1 MSNPKKKSGSGD
13 IFSRLTDPSKYTG
26 AHKER
31 FDKDGKGKGL
41 SGRDMGNEGKVSDL
55 SQLTRGRSKTPT
67 GSGSRSASRS
77 NSAGPSSRAKTPT
90 GSGSKTPTGSGSKT
104 PTGSGSKTP
113 TGNGS
118 KTPTGNG
125 SKTPTGNGKSRSRS
139 NSFDKKNVTDV
150 VDRLTDT
157 SKYTGAHK
165 ARFDKEGRGLGKV
178 GRDMGNES
186 KITDLSQ
193 LTRANLQAA
202 KKVDPC
208 APKKAG
214 TISGVKPIPKQK
226 FGTQAEVAKKIYVFQ
241 NADVNH
247 SGTEIILTK
256 AVNSMDKL
264 LKHVTGKLKLTT
276 GAAQAIYYVDNSKEE
291 PKFTK
296 VTDLDHFVDTGLYLA
311 VGPDGIKKNLLPTKL
326 LVKKPE

>member
-31 FDKDGKGKGL
+31 FDKDGRGKGL
-41 SGRDMGNEGKVSDL
+41 AGRDMGNDQKVADL

-67 GSGSRSASRS
+67 GSGARSSSGGA
-77 NSAGPSSRAKTPT
+77 SSR
-90 GSGSKTPTGSGSKT
+90 SKTPTGSSVRAKT
-104 PTGSGSKTP
+104 PTQNSAPSP
-113 TGNGS
+113 TN
-118 KTPTGNG
+118 N
-125 SKTPTGNGKSRSRS
+125 KSRSRS
-139 NSFDKKNVTDV
+139 NSVDKKNASSV
-150 VDRLTDT
+150 VDRLTDA

-165 ARFDKEGRGLGKV
+165 ARFDKDGKGLGKQ
-178 GRDMGNES
+178 GRDMGNEN
-186 KITDLSQ
+186 KVVDLSQ
-193 LTRANLQAA
+193 MTRPNLKAA
-202 KKVDPC
+202 KKVDPS
-208 APKKAG
+208 APKKTG
-214 TISGVKPIPKQK
+214 TVSGVKPIPKQK
-226 FGTQAEVAKKIYVFQ
+226 FGTQAEVAKKVYIFQ

-247 SGTEIILTK
+247 LGVETVLTK

-276 GAAQAIYYVDNSKEE
+276 GAAQSIYYVDNSKED

-296 VTDLDHFVDTGLYLA
+296 VTDLDQFVDGGLYLA
-311 VGPDGIKKNLLPTKL
+311 VGPDGIKKNLLPSKL

>member
-41 SGRDMGNEGKVSDL
+41 AGRDMGNENRVADL
-55 SQLTRGRSKTPT
+55 SQLTRGRSKSPS
-67 GSGSRSASRS
+67 GSGTRSASGG
-77 NSAGPSSRAKTPT
+77 ASSRAKTPT
-90 GSGSKTPTGSGSKT
+90 GSKTPTSTRAKT
-104 PTGSGSKTP
+104 PTQNSAPSPTNSKP
-113 TGNGS
+113 
-118 KTPTGNG
+118 
-125 SKTPTGNGKSRSRS
+125 RSRS
-139 NSFDKKNVTDV
+139 NSIDKKNAAAV
-150 VDRLTDT
+150 VDRLTDA

-165 ARFDKEGRGLGKV
+165 ARFDKDGKGLGKQ

-186 KITDLSQ
+186 KVTDLSQ
-193 LTRANLQAA
+193 LTRPNLKAA
-202 KKVDPC
+202 KKVDPS

-214 TISGVKPIPKQK
+214 TVSGVKPIPKQK
-226 FGTQAEVAKKIYVFQ
+226 FGTQAEVAKKVYVFQ

-247 SGTEIILTK
+247 AGTEIVLTR

-276 GAAQAIYYVDNSKEE
+276 GAAQAIYYVDNSKDE

-296 VTDLDHFVDTGLYLA
+296 VTELDHFVDNGLYLA

-326 LVKKPE
+326 LAKKPE

>member
-1 MSNPKKKSGSGD
+1 MTTNPKKKSGSGD

-41 SGRDMGNEGKVSDL
+41 AGRDMGNEGKVSDL
-55 SQLTRGRSKTPT
+55 SQLTRGRSKSPT
-67 GSGSRSASRS
+67 GAGTRNGSSGP
-77 NSAGPSSRAKTPT
+77 GSRAKTPT
-90 GSGSKTPTGSGSKT
+90 GSGPKTPTGSKTPTSTRSKT
-104 PTGSGSKTP
+104 PTNNSAPSP
-113 TGNGS
+113 TN
-118 KTPTGNG
+118 N
-125 SKTPTGNGKSRSRS
+125 KSRSRS
-139 NSFDKKNVTDV
+139 NSVDKKNVPDI
-150 VDRLTDT
+150 VDRLTDP

-165 ARFDKEGRGLGKV
+165 ARFDKDGKGLGKQ

-186 KITDLSQ
+186 KVTDLSQ
-193 LTRANLQAA
+193 LTRANLQVS
-202 KKVDPC
+202 KKTDPS

-214 TISGVKPIPKQK
+214 TVSGVKPIPKQK
-226 FGTQAEVAKKIYVFQ
+226 FGTQAEVAKKVYIFQ

-247 SGTEIILTK
+247 AGTEIVLTK

-291 PKFTK
+291 SKFTK
-296 VTDLDHFVDTGLYLA
+296 VTDLDHFVDNGLYLA
-311 VGPDGIKKNLLPTKL
+311 VGPDGIKKNLLPNKL
-326 LVKKPE
+326 LVK

>member
-41 SGRDMGNEGKVSDL
+41 AGRDMGNENRVADL

-67 GSGSRSASRS
+67 GAGARSGSKTPT
-77 NSAGPSSRAKTPT
+77 GSSRAKTPT
-90 GSGSKTPTGSGSKT
+90 GSGSTRAKTPTQNSAPS
-104 PTGSGSKTP
+104 PT
-113 TGNGS
+113 N
-118 KTPTGNG
+118 N
-125 SKTPTGNGKSRSRS
+125 KSRSRS
-139 NSFDKKNVTDV
+139 NSIDKKNAV
-150 VDRLTDT
+150 VDRLTDA

-165 ARFDKEGRGLGKV
+165 ARFDKDGKGLGKQ

-186 KITDLSQ
+186 KVTDLSQ
-193 LTRANLQAA
+193 LTRPNLKAA
-202 KKVDPC
+202 KKVDPS

-214 TISGVKPIPKQK
+214 TVSGVKPIPKQK
-226 FGTQAEVAKKIYVFQ
+226 FGTQAEVAKKVYVFQ

-247 SGTEIILTK
+247 AGSEIVLTK

-276 GAAQAIYYVDNSKEE
+276 GAAQAIYYVDNSKDE

-296 VTDLDHFVDTGLYLA
+296 VTELDHFVDSGLYLA

>member
-1 MSNPKKKSGSGD
+1 MSNPKKKSGGGGD

-31 FDKDGKGKGL
+31 FDKDGRGKGL
-41 SGRDMGNEGKVSDL
+41 AGRDMGNEQRVSDL

-67 GSGSRSASRS
+67 GSGARTPS
-77 NSAGPSSRAKTPT
+77 NGASSRAKTPT
-90 GSGSKTPTGSGSKT
+90 GSSARSKTPTQNVAPS
-104 PTGSGSKTP
+104 PT
-113 TGNGS
+113 N
-118 KTPTGNG
+118 N
-125 SKTPTGNGKSRSRS
+125 KSRSRS
-139 NSFDKKNVTDV
+139 NSFDKKNASSV
-150 VDRLTDT
+150 VDRLTDA

-165 ARFDKEGRGLGKV
+165 QRFDKDGKGLGKQ
-178 GRDMGNES
+178 GRDMGNEN
-186 KITDLSQ
+186 KVVDLSQ
-193 LTRANLQAA
+193 MTRPNLKAA
-202 KKVDPC
+202 KKVDPS

-214 TISGVKPIPKQK
+214 TVSGVKPIPKQK
-226 FGTQAEVAKKIYVFQ
+226 FGTQAEVAKRVYIFQ

-247 SGTEIILTK
+247 AGVETVMTK

-296 VTDLDHFVDTGLYLA
+296 VTDLDQFLDGGLYLA
-311 VGPDGIKKNLLPTKL
+311 VGPDGIKKNLLPSKL
-326 LVKKPE
+326 LTKKE